1 MKKIFKGFTLAEVL
15 VTLATIGI
23 VAALTLPNLNRLSN
37 ASQVGPA
44 VAKAMN
50 TLENA
55 NRLWLQDNNARRISS
70 ECIQAINYF
79 SDACIGKYLAGGLE
93 VINESKETVDFNFKD
108 GTRFQTNGKSGT
120 DKIYIFF
127 DLKKKDSPQI
137 GRDRFYFYVLNTGDV
152 VAYGSNA
159 YKKMYPNSNYWN
171 SAEWGCSN
179 NTDYEAALEKGLS
192 LSLYSCTG
200 SIVDNNF
207 KVLYFD

>member
-55 NRLWLQDNNARRISS
+55 SKLWLQDNNARRLSAACFSADILDTDDCLGKYIDGYIISGDDDLLQLKDGS
-70 ECIQAINYF
+70 TYWMQAIQDSNATIEIYV
-79 SDACIGKYLAGGLE
+79 D
-93 VINESKETVDFNFKD
+93 INGVNNNPNT
-108 GTRFQTNGKSGT
+108 
-120 DKIYIFF
+120 
-127 DLKKKDSPQI
+127 P
-137 GRDRFYFYVLNTGDV
+137 GRDRFSFRVQRNGNV
-152 VAYGSNA
+152 VAFGSREYKNTVNA
-159 YKKMYPNSNYWN
+159 QGSSW
-171 SAEWGCSN
+171 
-179 NTDYEAALEKGLS
+179 EAAQNGCANVAAFEAYAGGVGG
-192 LSLYSCTG
+192 YVCTG